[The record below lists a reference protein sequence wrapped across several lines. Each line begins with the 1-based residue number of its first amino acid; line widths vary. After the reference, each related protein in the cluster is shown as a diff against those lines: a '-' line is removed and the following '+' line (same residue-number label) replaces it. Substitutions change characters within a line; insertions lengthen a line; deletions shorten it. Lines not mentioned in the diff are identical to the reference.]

1 MKLFIG
7 LSLTTVSLILAFAF
21 SEMQQSR
28 LLTQQIDD
36 YARQNSQLLTQIENN
51 SLQKLETANALQ
63 SLQSELNNREGQ
75 IAALS
80 RQMTLAQQQ
89 ADPDYEQV
97 EARIRQ
103 QLSREL
109 QASNWAATDPR
120 VSVLKQLLNFDPME
134 MGEIITIN
142 AQYGGFL
149 KSLNISEERM
159 AVVINA
165 LSNMLADQN
174 QARSAMA
181 EDMRANPAALGSG
194 EFQERM
200 QAISE
205 PEAQIEALSYEL
217 TELELNAFSEYQE
230 QKRNSYNPFFSF
242 STSSGGT
249 ISTSTGTTSDIN
261 FISTEMIEIGSGQS
275 GAIQLL
281 PAQPVN

>member
-1 MKLFIG
+1 MKLLAGLCLAAVGVIG
-7 LSLTTVSLILAFAF
+7 AFAF

-51 SLQKLETANALQ
+51 SLQKLETAKTLQ
-63 SLQSELNNREGQ
+63 SLQSELSNREGQ

-80 RQMTLAQQQ
+80 RQLTLAQQQ

-120 VSVLKQLLNFDPME
+120 ISVLKQLMNFDPME
-134 MGEIITIN
+134 MGEIISLN

-174 QARSAMA
+174 QARTAMA
-181 EDMRANPAALGSG
+181 EDIRVNPSALSRG
-194 EFQERM
+194 EFQTRM
-200 QAISE
+200 QEISE
-205 PEAQIEALSYEL
+205 PEALIEALSYDL
-217 TELELNAFSEYQE
+217 TESELNAFSKFQE
-230 QKRNSYNPFFSF
+230 QKRNFYNPFF
-242 STSSGGT
+242 
-249 ISTSTGTTSDIN
+249 INSTSTGGTITTSTGVTPN
-261 FISTEMIEIGSGQS
+261 FNYLSTELIESGSGQS
-275 GAIQLL
+275 GAIQIL